1 MHSSDEL
8 KNVHVPVM
16 PNEVLS
22 ALKWRA
28 TFLDNN
34 TPSKNLTVF
43 DGTLGGAG
51 HAEIILK
58 YLSETADP
66 NLNIRYLATDLDAL
80 AIQRAS
86 QRLDKYSNQTQFLH
100 MSYLA
105 GLRHLVEQGDV
116 RFDFV
121 HLDLGFSSNQ
131 LEDARFGLSF
141 MRDGPLDMRMSQ
153 SGETAWEL
161 LNTLTPVELMKILSA
176 YGEVHRVG
184 FVAHKIIDGIQKGH
198 VTNST
203 LSLAQYLDR
212 LLRNAKTKS
221 HPATTVF
228 QALRIAVNDELA
240 TLHTFL
246 KELPTLLN
254 HNAVISIIS
263 FHSLEDR
270 IVKYWGNSLES
281 LTPMA
286 KRPLEPTEEELECNS
301 RARSAKLR
309 VYRWV
314 ANAKY

>member
-1 MHSSDEL
+1 MHSEEL
-8 KNVHVPVM
+8 KNVHIPVM
-16 PNEVLS
+16 PAEVLS
-22 ALKWRA
+22 ALKWRSA
-28 TFLDNN
+28 CLKGN
-34 TPSKNLTVF
+34 TPLSSITVF

-58 YLSETADP
+58 YLTDTAEP
-66 NLNIRYLATDLDAL
+66 KLNIRYIATDLDAL

-86 QRLDKYSNQTQFLH
+86 KRLGAYSNHTEFLH

-105 GLRHLVEQGDV
+105 GLRHLIEQGGV
-116 RFDFV
+116 GLDFV

-131 LEDARFGLSF
+131 LEDSRFGLSF

-184 FVAHKIIDGIQKGH
+184 FVAHKIIDGIQKGQI
-198 VTNST
+198 TNST

-246 KELPTLLN
+246 KELPDLLN
-254 HNAVISIIS
+254 DQAVVSIIS

-281 LTPMA
+281 LTHMA
-286 KRPLEPTEEELECNS
+286 KRPLEPTDEELQCNS

-314 ANAKY
+314 ANGKY